1 MQTFALDQIK
11 GESNKKRFLFFW
23 ATFDSKSK
31 FDFILATFEQLFEKS
46 RATCGKP
53 DDVPLPTAL
62 RHIILVPRF
71 GCLWL
76 VEANCLT
83 SQSDGTS
90 QIWVYWRVNSMEF
103 LPALVPQTFIFRGKR
118 KRKISRIPESGL
130 PNIERCLSC
139 LLTFKTTH
147 LYSHFHPLR
156 ILFCIG
162 IYMILLGWSIV
173 YQLQH
178 TGSFFS
184 RIRLYLSTVKAISL
198 GRWALLSK
206 NLIYLR

>member
-1 MQTFALDQIK
+1 MHTFALDQIK

-53 DDVPLPTAL
+53 DDVPLP
-62 RHIILVPRF
+62 RF
-71 GCLWL
+71 PCLWL
-76 VEANCLT
+76 VEANCLS
-83 SQSDGTS
+83 SQSDGTT

-118 KRKISRIPESGL
+118 TKKISRIPESGL

-147 LYSHFHPLR
+147 LYSHFHSLR

-162 IYMILLGWSIV
+162 IHMILLGWSIV
-173 YQLQH
+173 YQLPH
-178 TGSFFS
+178 TGSFFL

-206 NLIYLR
+206 KLICLIVSCFDK